1 MFIMNPIAY
10 QCLFCFCNL
19 LWDFD
24 FQDKA
29 PYVAKAEK
37 RKSDYEKELKAY
49 NKRQVIT
56 HYVM

>member
-1 MFIMNPIAY
+1 MNPIAY